1 MALSDGS
8 IKEHI
13 FQTVMARL
21 DQDLE
26 RRREALTDYLALT
39 MPNLDEKISDHLA
52 TMVPTVLPDLYAKWV
67 SLFAARLLE
76 TVPRN
81 QLEFLCD
88 GSEENSAALIL
99 IYIMF
104 LESER
109 MEQQIEDD
117 LKSYGLEHSGDQ
129 DMGGLVA
136 DFLRAKVDQLRESVG
151 TWTGAGGTGDTD

>member
-1 MALSDGS
+1 MPLSNAA
-8 IKEHI
+8 IREHI
-13 FQTVMARL
+13 SQTVMARL

-26 RRREALTDYLALT
+26 RRREALRDYLSLT
-39 MPNLDEKISDHLA
+39 MPNMDDTTSDHLA
-52 TMVPTVLPDLYAKWV
+52 TLVPTVLPDLYAKWI
-67 SLFAARLLE
+67 SLFVDRLME

-88 GSEENSAALIL
+88 GNEENSATLLL

-117 LKSYGLEHSGDQ
+117 LKSYGLEHSGDM
-129 DMGGLVA
+129 DTGGLVA
-136 DFLRAKVDQLRESVG
+136 DFLRAKVDLLRKSVG
-151 TWTGAGGTGDTD
+151 ARTDTGNTD

>member
-1 MALSDGS
+1 MPLSNAA
-8 IKEHI
+8 IREHI
-13 FQTVMARL
+13 SQTVMARL

-52 TMVPTVLPDLYAKWV
+52 TMVPKVLPDLYAKWI
-67 SLFAARLLE
+67 SLFVDRLME

-88 GSEENSAALIL
+88 GNEENSATLLL

-117 LKSYGLEHSGDQ
+117 LKSYGLEHSGDM
-129 DMGGLVA
+129 DTGGLVA
-136 DFLRAKVDQLRESVG
+136 DFLRAKVDLLRKSVG
-151 TWTGAGGTGDTD
+151 ARTDTGNTD

>member
-1 MALSDGS
+1 MTLSDIS
-8 IKEHI
+8 IREHI
-13 FQTVMARL
+13 SRTVMERL

-26 RRREALTDYLALT
+26 RRREALRDYLSLT
-39 MPNLDEKISDHLA
+39 MPNLSETTSDHLA
-52 TMVPTVLPDLYAKWV
+52 TMVPTVLPDLYAKWIAM
-67 SLFAARLLE
+67 FTDRLLE

-117 LKSYGLEHSGDQ
+117 LKAYGLEHSTDP
-129 DMGGLVA
+129 DAGGIVA
-136 DFLRAKVDQLRESVG
+136 DYLRAKVEQLRASVG
-151 TWTGAGGTGDTD
+151 GNKG

>member
-1 MALSDGS
+1 MPLSNAA
-8 IKEHI
+8 IREHI
-13 FQTVMARL
+13 SQTVMARL

-26 RRREALTDYLALT
+26 RRREALRDYLSLT
-39 MPNLDEKISDHLA
+39 MPNMDDTTSDHLA
-52 TMVPTVLPDLYAKWV
+52 TLVPKVLPDLYAKWV

-117 LKSYGLEHSGDQ
+117 LKSYGLEHSGDM
-129 DMGGLVA
+129 DTGGLVA
-136 DFLRAKVDQLRESVG
+136 DFLRAKVDLLRKSVG
-151 TWTGAGGTGDTD
+151 ARTDTGNTD

>member
-1 MALSDGS
+1 
-8 IKEHI
+8 
-13 FQTVMARL
+13 MARL

-26 RRREALTDYLALT
+26 RRREALRDYLSLT
-39 MPNLDEKISDHLA
+39 MPNMDDTTSDHLA
-52 TMVPTVLPDLYAKWV
+52 TLVPTVLPDLYAKWI
-67 SLFAARLLE
+67 SLFVDRLME

-88 GSEENSAALIL
+88 GNEENSATLLL

-117 LKSYGLEHSGDQ
+117 LKSYGLEHSGDM
-129 DMGGLVA
+129 DTGGLVA
-136 DFLRAKVDQLRESVG
+136 DFLRAKVDLLRKSVG
-151 TWTGAGGTGDTD
+151 ARTDTGNTD